1 VRADYSKFPG
11 KRRKTRSGPIWMR
24 GRVRVQEGV
33 QVQHHWEEHRS
44 IEIEAMWAGER
55 MAGRWGIAKWKVVRL
70 LEELSVTWRLEGCIK
85 AQIRDR
91 EERID
96 LDVRLVDRIL
106 VFAGK
111 RGLDLLDR
119 PFRRCAAYR
128 QSQGSHFQQD
138 D

>member
-1 VRADYSKFPG
+1 
-11 KRRKTRSGPIWMR
+11 MM
-24 GRVRVQEGV
+24 GRVRVQVGV
-33 QVQHHWEEHRS
+33 QVQLHWEGRRN

-55 MAGRWGIAKWKVVRL
+55 TAERLERAKWTVVRL

-91 EERID
+91 EEQID

-119 PFRRCAAYR
+119 PFRRCGAYR